1 MLQYQYT
8 VTDVK
13 KRQAQRYTWY
23 IAHGTCYGVNTDENV
38 AQTKEFRIAT
48 SISRYGN
55 NKLAWPLRNLR

>member
-23 IAHGTCYGVNTDENV
+23 IAHGTCYGVNTEENV
-38 AQTKEFRIAT
+38 AQPT
-48 SISRYGN
+48 
-55 NKLAWPLRNLR
+55 